1 MKLEKNKVKKLILV
15 CNGVLIV
22 LLIIQGLK
30 SNTRTDII
38 DIASYILAIT
48 IFILIAVDVI
58 RNKEHK

>member
-1 MKLEKNKVKKLILV
+1 MKLENNKVKKLILV

-22 LLIIQGLK
+22 LLIIQGLT
-30 SNTRTDII
+30 SNTRIDII

>member
-1 MKLEKNKVKKLILV
+1 MKFEKNKVKKLILV
-15 CNGVLIV
+15 CNGFLIV